1 MRAKIRPGSRLRL
14 SQAHFIQIRRD
25 HLLPGSPY
33 LGGVSANRGAGEPC
47 PEEVAHRI
55 GFMDRERLLDHA
67 RILRKGGDRAYFEH
81 LAADDLS

>member
-1 MRAKIRPGSRLRL
+1 MRAKIRRGSRLRL

-25 HLLPGSPY
+25 HLLPGSPH

-47 PEEVAHRI
+47 PEEVAYRM

-67 RILRKGGDRAYFEH
+67 KILRKGGYGAYFEH